1 MLNDNKLKYTQIL
14 NEIIQM
20 LKKNKKEEGFSI
32 IELCCV
38 MAVIL
43 VLSAVSL
50 FYLSANKKLYAAD
63 DQALLLSDMLQEA
76 KQKAFTQKE
85 VMRVEINQTT
95 KRIRLIEE
103 NLPNAVPLTAVADD
117 RVVREIPFYGSE
129 IVRLETNPTNVNT
142 LPADVTPTPQAVFTN
157 STYPS
162 SLGNSV
168 CTIRFLR
175 SGIVTN
181 GGALADASDAV
192 PTGLTIH
199 IWKPATP
206 NSTTAIVEKAITVGS
221 GTGTVRLWN
230 YNMGNNTWVNARYA
244 L

>member
-1 MLNDNKLKYTQIL
+1 
-14 NEIIQM
+14 M
-20 LKKNKKEEGFSI
+20 LKKKKKEEGFSV

-38 MAVIL
+38 MVIIMTM
-43 VLSAVSL
+43 SAVSL

-63 DQALLLSDMLQEA
+63 DQALLLSDILQEA

-103 NLPNAVPLTAVADD
+103 NLPNVVPLTAVADD
-117 RVVREIPFYGSE
+117 RVVKEIPFYGSE
-129 IVRLETNPTNVNT
+129 LVRLETNPSNVTT
-142 LPADVTPTPQAVFTN
+142 LPVDVTPTPQAVFAN
-157 STYPS
+157 SVYPLS
-162 SLGNSV
+162 NGNSV

-181 GGALADASDAV
+181 GGTLVDASDAV
-192 PTGLTIH
+192 PTGFTIH

-206 NSTTAIVEKAITVGS
+206 SSTTAVVEKAITIGS

-230 YNMGNNTWVNARYA
+230 YNMNNNTWVNARYA

>member
-1 MLNDNKLKYTQIL
+1 
-14 NEIIQM
+14 M
-20 LKKNKKEEGFSI
+20 LKKNQKEKGFSI

-38 MAVIL
+38 MAIIL
-43 VLSAVSL
+43 VLSSVSL
-50 FYLSANKKLYAAD
+50 FYLSSNKKLYAAD
-63 DQALLLSDMLQEA
+63 DQALLLSDILQEA

-85 VMRVEINQTT
+85 IMRVEINQTT

-103 NLPNAVPLTAVADD
+103 NLPNALPATAVADD
-117 RVVREIPFYGSE
+117 RVVKEIPFYGSE
-129 IVRLETNPTNVNT
+129 VVRLETNPTNVTT
-142 LPADVTPTPQAVFTN
+142 LPVDVTPTPQAVFVN

-181 GGALADASDAV
+181 GGTLPDASDAV

-199 IWKPATP
+199 IWKPTTP
-206 NSTTAIVEKAITVGS
+206 VSTTAIVGKAITIGS

-230 YNMGNNTWVNARYA
+230 YNMSNNTWVNARYA

>member
-1 MLNDNKLKYTQIL
+1 
-14 NEIIQM
+14 M
-20 LKKNKKEEGFSI
+20 LKKNQKQEGFSI

-38 MAVIL
+38 MAIIL

-63 DQALLLSDMLQEA
+63 DQALLLSDILQEA

-117 RVVREIPFYGSE
+117 RVVKEIPFYGSE
-129 IVRLETNPTNVNT
+129 VVRFETNPVNITT
-142 LPADVTPTPQAVFTN
+142 LPADIMPTPQAVFTN
-157 STYPS
+157 SNYPS
-162 SLGNSV
+162 SVGNSV

-181 GGALADASDAV
+181 GGTLVDASDAV
-192 PTGLTIH
+192 PTGVTIH
-199 IWKPATP
+199 IWKPATQT
-206 NSTTAIVEKAITVGS
+206 STTAVVGKAITIGS
-221 GTGTVRLWN
+221 GTGTIRLWN
-230 YNMGNNTWVNARYA
+230 YNMNNNTWVNARYA